1 MLKAESGPNNA
12 GPQVGLAK
20 LNPIE
25 VGGFP
30 PYVGLRS
37 ANPTCAYGEVADEC
51 GVDGPKDGG
60 HRIFASERQYRQDHH
75 LPE

>member
-25 VGGFP
+25 VGGVP
-30 PYVGLRS
+30 TLCRVTLR
-37 ANPTCAYGEVADEC
+37 
-51 GVDGPKDGG
+51 
-60 HRIFASERQYRQDHH
+60 
-75 LPE
+75 